1 MNLPLRFRVHGL
13 GRDLSFLRAAARL
26 AGFSL
31 LALPLVLFANPQTQ
45 QPAIAESNN
54 ADSNNAFPATVQH
67 VKLLLEKGNPALE
80 IETTTP
86 VTPQINKSN
95 EGMRLVI
102 DLPNTNMSVA
112 DKVVPIK
119 NKDLSEMR
127 LTLVGSTPP
136 RVHVEVDFRMPLAYT
151 WNATG
156 NRLLIT
162 FREPGSKPDAPAT
175 PAAAAAS
182 TTPLP

>member
-1 MNLPLRFRVHGL
+1 MNSHQPRVRNKNHKKRSALSLAARTVARPIAFALMSLPLLAWCNPQARPQIPATNSPAVAPE
-13 GRDLSFLRAAARL
+13 DAAA
-26 AGFSL
+26 
-31 LALPLVLFANPQTQ
+31 V
-45 QPAIAESNN
+45 PA
-54 ADSNNAFPATVQH
+54 VQH
-67 VKLLLEKGNPALE
+67 VKLLLDNGNPAIE
-80 IETTTP
+80 IETTAP
-86 VTPQINKSN
+86 VIPEINKSN

-127 LTLVGSTPP
+127 LNLVSATPP

-156 NRLLIT
+156 N
-162 FREPGSKPDAPAT
+162 
-175 PAAAAAS
+175 
-182 TTPLP
+182 

>member
-1 MNLPLRFRVHGL
+1 MIP
-13 GRDLSFLRAAARL
+13 
-26 AGFSL
+26 
-31 LALPLVLFANPQTQ
+31 
-45 QPAIAESNN
+45 E
-54 ADSNNAFPATVQH
+54 
-67 VKLLLEKGNPALE
+67 
-80 IETTTP
+80 
-86 VTPQINKSN
+86 INKSN

-127 LTLVGSTPP
+127 LNLVAATPP
-136 RVHVEVDFRMPLAYT
+136 RVHVEVDFRMPLSYT

-162 FREPGSKPDAPAT
+162 FREPGKPDTPAT
-175 PAAAAAS
+175 PATGATSPARCLFPPQS
-182 TTPLP
+182 MLPTLPTSLRRNALLRDIP